1 MSNKIALFRAILKNT
16 EHGITKLQIVQLQ
29 GVFKVLLV
37 EKIQENGSVSKIKVK
52 CLMNDNPYYE
62 ENQLLTVNLN
72 DGGLIE
78 IQIID

>member
-16 EHGITKLQIVQLQ
+16 EHGITKLQIIQLQ

>member
-1 MSNKIALFRAILKNT
+1 MSNKIALFRGILKNT
-16 EHGITKLQIVQLQ
+16 VDGITKLQIVQLQ
-29 GVFKVLLV
+29 GIFKALLV

-52 CLMNDNPYYE
+52 TLMNDNPNYE

-78 IQIID
+78 VKILD